1 MLKKFTKDFG
11 EFVNESVESES
22 RGLPLSEFMPLFS
35 ELVMMCPNLEE
46 FTYASDIHGQASRAI
61 TLSRNG
67 KYDELW
73 MFTKESGLS
82 TMAKNLKK
90 IEDFYEDHYSGKDM
104 PVFYVWSVI
113 TRGLKYDELEKRL
126 KEVGGMPTYQDV
138 RLPQLID
145 LLKNDQVLRDAVV
158 RINSSLSSIASKEFG
173 DGMTRGDSGP
183 LD

>member
-11 EFVNESVESES
+11 EFVNESTDTET

-46 FTYASDIHGQASRAI
+46 FVYPSDIHGQAGHVI

-73 MFTKESGLS
+73 MFTKESGLQE
-82 TMAKNLKK
+82 MEKDLKG
-90 IEDFYEDHYSGKDM
+90 IVDFYEKHYEGEDM
-104 PVFYVWSVI
+104 PVFYVWTI
-113 TRGLKYDELEKRL
+113 YTRGLKYNELEKRL
-126 KEVGGMPTYQDV
+126 KEVGGMPNYQDV
-138 RLPQLID
+138 RLPELIG
-145 LLKNDQVLRDAVV
+145 LLKNDQILRDAVTG
-158 RINSSLSSIASKEFG
+158 INSSLSSIASKEFG
-173 DGMTRGDSGP
+173 DGMSRGDFGP